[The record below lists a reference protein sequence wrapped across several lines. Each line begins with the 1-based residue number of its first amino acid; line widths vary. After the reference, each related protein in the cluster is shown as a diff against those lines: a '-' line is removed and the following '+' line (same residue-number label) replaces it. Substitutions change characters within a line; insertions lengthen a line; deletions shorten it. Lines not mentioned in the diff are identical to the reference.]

1 MAAKTAEGGNV
12 RRKRRKAGGGSAVRT
27 AGICGAIKRSITRDA
42 ELAGRVATAD
52 TSRAARV

>member
-12 RRKRRKAGGGSAVRT
+12 GKRECRAVRT
-27 AGICGAIKRSITRDA
+27 ADIGGAIKPPIMRDA

>member
-12 RRKRRKAGGGSAVRT
+12 RRKRRKAGGSAVRT
-27 AGICGAIKRSITRDA
+27 DDIGGAIKRSITRDA